1 MKRAH
6 LAGLF
11 LGILTVFAVC
21 EVAYAQSP
29 EDFEEKPDEKK
40 EEPSTLKTVAAF
52 GLTAV
57 GLLIVC
63 IPAMKTFNSNS
74 SYAQSKLS
82 MINLLRTNPHQAEFM
97 AKKMEG
103 TYCEAIAGAL
113 KIGGTAAGQD
123 LATIKATTGPTYDG
137 VAQGIVGKWK
147 GDAAKAK
154 VGLMAAVAG
163 AGIGLAGGSL
173 VFIPIILAV
182 LAVSAFLRLLWFA
195 HDLNSQ
201 ILRARAEVLPEV
213 DSAIASGRYRPAP
226 PMAR

>member
-6 LAGLF
+6 VAGLI
-11 LGILTVFAVC
+11 LGVVTAFAIC

-29 EDFEEKPDEKK
+29 EDFEEKPEEK
-40 EEPSTLKTVAAF
+40 EAGPSTLKTVAAF
-52 GLTAV
+52 GLASL
-57 GLLIVC
+57 GLIVVC
-63 IPAMKTFNSNS
+63 IPAVKTFSSNS

-82 MINLLRTNPHQAEFM
+82 MINLLRTNPYQAEFM

-113 KIGGTAAGQD
+113 KIGGTLAGQQ
-123 LATIKATTGPTYDG
+123 LPMIKATTAPTYDG

-173 VFIPIILAV
+173 VFIPIILAA
-182 LAVSAFLRLLWFA
+182 LAVSAFLRLLWYS

-213 DSAIASGRYRPAP
+213 DAAIASGRYRSAP
-226 PMAR
+226 PAA

>member
-6 LAGLF
+6 LAGLI
-11 LGILTVFAVC
+11 LGVITAC
-21 EVAYAQSP
+21 AAYEVAYAQSP
-29 EDFEEKPDEKK
+29 EDFEEKPEEKT
-40 EEPSTLKTVAAF
+40 EGPSTLKTVAAF
-52 GLTAV
+52 GLATI
-57 GLLIVC
+57 GLIIC
-63 IPAMKTFNSNS
+63 MIPAAKTFNSNS

-113 KIGGTAAGQD
+113 KIGASAGTTDINVIRQ
-123 LATIKATTGPTYDG
+123 ATAPTYDG
-137 VAQGIVGKWK
+137 VAQGVVGKWK
-147 GDAAKAK
+147 GDAGKAK

-201 ILRARAEVLPEV
+201 ILRGRAEVLPEV
-213 DSAIASGRYRPAP
+213 DAAIASGRYRAP
-226 PMAR
+226 PRAS

>member
-6 LAGLF
+6 AAGLI
-11 LGILTVFAVC
+11 LGVFAAFAVC

-29 EDFEEKPDEKK
+29 EDFEEKPEEKK

-52 GLTAV
+52 GLTAI
-57 GLLIVC
+57 GLVVCC
-63 IPAMKTFNSNS
+63 IPAVKTFHSSS

-103 TYCEAIAGAL
+103 TYCEAIASAL
-113 KIGGTAAGQD
+113 KIGGTAAGQP
-123 LATIKATTGPTYDG
+123 LAMVKSATAPTYDG

-173 VFIPIILAV
+173 VFIPIILAAI
-182 LAVSAFLRLLWFA
+182 AVSAFLRLLWFA

-213 DSAIASGRYRPAP
+213 DAAIVSGRYRPP
-226 PMAR
+226 PPIV

>member
-6 LAGLF
+6 LAGLI
-11 LGILTVFAVC
+11 LGVVTVFAVYD
-21 EVAYAQSP
+21 VAYAQSP
-29 EDFEEKPDEKK
+29 EDFAEKPEEKK
-40 EEPSTLKTVAAF
+40 EEPSMLKTLAAF
-52 GLTAV
+52 GLASI
-57 GLLIVC
+57 GLVITL
-63 IPAMKTFNSNS
+63 IPAAKTFTSNS

-82 MINLLRTNPHQAEFM
+82 MINLLRTNPNQAEFM

-103 TYCEAIAGAL
+103 TYCEALAAAL
-113 KIGGTAAGQD
+113 KIG
-123 LATIKATTGPTYDG
+123 ATTGTQDISVIRSATAPTYDG
-137 VAQGIVGKWK
+137 VAQGVVGKWK

-154 VGLMAAVAG
+154 IGLMAAIAG

-173 VFIPIILAV
+173 VFIPIILAA

-213 DSAIASGRYRPAP
+213 DAAIASGRYRAPAK
-226 PMAR
+226 A

>member
-6 LAGLF
+6 LAGLV
-11 LGILTVFAVC
+11 LGVITAFAVYD
-21 EVAYAQSP
+21 VAYAQSP
-29 EDFEEKPDEKK
+29 EDFVEKPEEKK
-40 EEPSTLKTVAAF
+40 EGPSTLKTIAAF

-57 GLLIVC
+57 GLIIC
-63 IPAMKTFNSNS
+63 FIPASKTFSSNS

-82 MINLLRTNPHQAEFM
+82 LINLLRTNPHQAEFM

-103 TYCEAIAGAL
+103 TYCEAIAAAL
-113 KIGGTAAGQD
+113 KIGGTTGTSD
-123 LATIKATTGPTYDG
+123 LTVIKSATAPTYDG
-137 VAQGIVGKWK
+137 VAQGVVGKWK

-163 AGIGLAGGSL
+163 AGIGLSGGSL
-173 VFIPIILAV
+173 VVIPIILAV
-182 LAVSAFLRLLWFA
+182 LAISAFLRLLWFA

-213 DSAIASGRYRPAP
+213 DAAIASGRYRAPAP
-226 PMAR
+226 MQ